1 MVKRAEDAAAPPAA
15 RGLVLDGRYRLDQV
29 RTEHPLGPSVHGVL
43 WRAVDQSLERKVAIL
58 LGTGL
63 TAAGHNRVVRA
74 AARASAVTDGRFV
87 RILDVGQVDL
97 DSGVTTWIATE
108 WVEAPSLA
116 ATVRG
121 EPLPP
126 DVATEVV
133 RQCAEA
139 LVAAAAAGCHHGRL
153 HPDQVL
159 LPVNGVPRITGLEV
173 ASALATAGTA
183 ARRAGGAGPGTP
195 APPFAPAE
203 QDARHLGALL
213 FAALTGRWPLPDWLG
228 LPSVDGRLAR
238 QARPRVIRAGIGRE
252 LDTITHQAL
261 TGGLPDAHAV
271 VRALSV
277 LPSRPLDAPPEPPAP
292 PGESAWSRWLWR
304 VVPPL
309 VVVAIGL
316 TGWAVGSDLGRVPG
330 PARQPHAAL
339 PPARASASGAPHA
352 TLVWHRPPAITS
364 FDPEGDGQEDE
375 DAVGLAVDR
384 DATTAWESAT
394 YRGNPRFGGLK
405 SGVGLLLDL
414 HRPTTVRV
422 AELALT
428 AAGSD
433 VEIRAGD
440 VRPQQAADL
449 PVVASRADAGDHVR
463 LDVSPPTRA
472 RYWLVW
478 FTSLPRTP
486 AGDYQIGVAELAL
499 LG

>member
-1 MVKRAEDAAAPPAA
+1 VVKRAEDAAAPPAA

-29 RTEHPLGPSVHGVL
+29 RNEHPLGPSVHGVL
-43 WRAVDQSLERKVAIL
+43 WRAIDQSLERKVAVL
-58 LGTGL
+58 LVTGL
-63 TAAGHNRVVRA
+63 TATGHQRVARA

-87 RILDVGQVDL
+87 RIFDVGQVVL
-97 DSGVTTWIATE
+97 EAGAATWIATE

-121 EPLPP
+121 GPLPP

-139 LVAAAAAGCHHGRL
+139 LVVAAGAGCHHGRL

-159 LPVNGVPRITGLEV
+159 LPANGVPRITGLEV
-173 ASALATAGTA
+173 AAALAAAGA
-183 ARRAGGAGPGTP
+183 AGRRRGADPGPAALP
-195 APPFAPAE
+195 PAE

-213 FAALTGRWPLPDWLG
+213 FASLTARWPLDDWTG
-228 LPSVDGRLAR
+228 LPTVDGRLAR
-238 QARPRVIRAGIGRE
+238 QARPRVVRAGIGRD
-252 LDTITHQAL
+252 LDAVTHQAL
-261 TGGLPDAHAV
+261 TGTLADPQAV
-271 VRALSV
+271 VRALAV
-277 LPSRPLDAPPEPPAP
+277 LPSRPLDAPPEPPIAP
-292 PGESAWSRWLWR
+292 GDSPWSRWLWR

-309 VVVAIGL
+309 VVLAIGL
-316 TGWAVGSDLGRVPG
+316 TGWAVGSDLGRVPS

-339 PPARASASGAPHA
+339 PPARASAAGVAHA
-352 TLVWHRPPAITS
+352 SLVWHRPPAITS

-384 DATTAWESAT
+384 DATTAWETAT
-394 YRGNPRFGGLK
+394 YRGSPHFGGLK

-414 HRPTTVRV
+414 RRQTTVRV

-433 VEIRAGD
+433 LQIRAGD
-440 VRPQQAADL
+440 TRPQQAGDL
-449 PVVASRADAGDHVR
+449 PVVAARSDAGDHVR
-463 LDVSPPTRA
+463 LDLSRPTRA
-472 RYWLVW
+472 RYWLLW
-478 FTSLPRTP
+478 FTSLPRTA
-486 AGDYQIGVAELAL
+486 AGDYQVGVAELAL